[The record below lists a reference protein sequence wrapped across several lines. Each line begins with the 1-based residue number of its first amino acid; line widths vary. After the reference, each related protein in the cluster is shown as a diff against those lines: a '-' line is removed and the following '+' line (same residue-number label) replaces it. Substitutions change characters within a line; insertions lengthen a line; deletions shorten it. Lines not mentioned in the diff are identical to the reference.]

1 MNSEERQKL
10 DDQQMLFTIM
20 IALLKR
26 EGGEIRISEGEMDGV
41 TKRDLLLMYHDK
53 TSKELILSMKL
64 LNDHLLSLIHI

>member
-26 EGGEIRISEGEMDGV
+26 DGGEIRISEDEMDEV
-41 TKRDLLLMYHDK
+41 TKSDLLLMYHDK
-53 TSKELILSMKL
+53 ASKELVLSMKL
-64 LNDHLLSLIHI
+64 LNDHLNQQVH

>member
-41 TKRDLLLMYHDK
+41 TKSDLLLMYHDK
-53 TSKELILSMKL
+53 ASKELILSMKL
-64 LNDHLLSLIHI
+64 LNDHLNQQVH